1 MTSLSKNA
9 RVAGLL
15 YIVASALSLPRLI
28 YIPTVLIVHGNA
40 NATANNIA
48 AHEALFRWGIVTYLF
63 AYALWIFVALALY
76 RLFKEVNHALAV
88 LMVILGALMPVPIAF
103 VNLMTDAAALAL
115 ARGPDF
121 LSVFDK
127 PQREALALLF
137 LNLHH
142 QVDLGYLI
150 FAGLWLLPFGLL
162 VYRSHF
168 LPRLLGVWL
177 ITGCFGWLAV
187 SLTGFLLPGH
197 EDKVFAIV
205 QPFTFGE
212 VPIMLWLAVMGA
224 KPRAAVAATPLSSA

>member
-9 RVAGLL
+9 GVAGLL
-15 YIVASALSLPRLI
+15 YIVASVLSLPCLI

-48 AHEALFRWGIVTYLF
+48 AHEALFRWSVVTYLL

-115 ARGPDF
+115 VRGPDF

-127 PQREALALLF
+127 PQREALA
-137 LNLHH
+137 
-142 QVDLGYLI
+142 
-150 FAGLWLLPFGLL
+150 
-162 VYRSHF
+162 
-168 LPRLLGVWL
+168 
-177 ITGCFGWLAV
+177 
-187 SLTGFLLPGH
+187 
-197 EDKVFAIV
+197 
-205 QPFTFGE
+205 
-212 VPIMLWLAVMGA
+212 
-224 KPRAAVAATPLSSA
+224 